1 MFKKSKLSTFIPK
14 LNHMSNFNYENYL
27 TSIQEWEN
35 NLSNYSEIERIIP
48 LPYVFSMTPEQID
61 QISREDEDLKNF
73 RLEIGIFN
81 DQLIMILVPRDSKGV
96 VKVIE
101 NYTYITLAGLENDL
115 ELKEIQQYTLIN
127 RSVLSKDLTR
137 SSVDSDLNFPI
148 LSRPAIE
155 QQVAVKEIEEWR
167 DSGMEW
173 FRRECDEFEGK
184 RIFKRFFIAKE
195 DLLHNRSATTHITCS
210 FALKFSDIYQRML
223 VTLVFIS
230 FQQNALMG
238 EIGTD
243 LSVSNT
249 YDYARPCPPV
259 C

>member
-1 MFKKSKLSTFIPK
+1 MAK
-14 LNHMSNFNYENYL
+14 LNHMPNFNNETYL
-27 TSIQEWEN
+27 TSIQKWEN
-35 NLSNYSEIERIIP
+35 NLSNYFEIEKLIP
-48 LPYVFSMTPEQID
+48 LSYVFLMSPEQID
-61 QISREDEDLKNF
+61 KINREDEYPKNF
-73 RLEIGIFN
+73 RLDIGILDN
-81 DQLIMILVPRDSKGV
+81 QLIMILVPRDSKGA
-96 VKVIE
+96 VKVLE
-101 NYTYITLAGLENDL
+101 SYTYLILAALENDL

-137 SSVDSDLNFPI
+137 TSVDSDLNFPI

-167 DSGMEW
+167 GSGMEW

-195 DLLHNRSATTHITCS
+195 DLLHDRSATTQITCS

-230 FQQNALMG
+230 FQENVLMG
-238 EIGTD
+238 EIGSD

-249 YDYARPCPPV
+249 YDYARPCPPF